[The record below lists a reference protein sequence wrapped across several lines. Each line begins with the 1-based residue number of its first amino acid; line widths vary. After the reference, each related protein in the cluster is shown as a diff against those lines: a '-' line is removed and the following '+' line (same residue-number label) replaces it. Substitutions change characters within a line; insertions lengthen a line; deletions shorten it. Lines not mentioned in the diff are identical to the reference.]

1 MICEVKYNNLI
12 DLVEDAFLQ
21 LEDKANFIFSHQHN
35 RSWLVGIQ
43 LCGTKLQLAVFT
55 RGGNARTAALDIY
68 QDKKQLLNLLS
79 YLADAPALDL
89 GIDERMWGEG
99 RNIHWLGVESGMR
112 LVGPL
117 FMSTGAMHHP
127 CLNWVTDSERGS
139 TGTLGKGTQVFAVA
153 LKPDSKDKKHGVL
166 KVSWDHKDLNDHSIH
181 DKLQDRN
188 RDPYLQKTA
197 EGAYTYCPDYNL
209 DQYDSND
216 EEDLR
221 AANRYNGGFV
231 QYPSIWDNETHLRG
245 ITIMDRWRAPT
256 ISRRST
262 RGELREERR
271 ESVRE
276 TLRGFMAIL
285 SSISNSL
292 VQTWRIEKETS
303 RSSRP
308 VGWTYCGLVPRVRCS
323 MELLGL
329 WSVSIL
335 R

>member
-1 MICEVKYNNLI
+1 
-12 DLVEDAFLQ
+12 LQ
-21 LEDKANFIFSHQHN
+21 LGDKANFIFSHQHN

-68 QDKKQLLNLLS
+68 QDKKRLLNLLS

-117 FMSTGAMHHP
+117 FMSIGATHHP

-166 KVSWDHKDLNDHSIH
+166 KVSWDPKDLNDHSIH
-181 DKLQDRN
+181 DKLQDRD

-197 EGAYTYCPDYNL
+197 EGAYTYRPDYNL
-209 DQYDSND
+209 HQYDSDD

-276 TLRGFMAIL
+276 ILRGFMADPLLDRQFASANLEDRERNLTIFKTCGVDIL
-285 SSISNSL
+285 WFGTAREMFHGIIGAMVGKYFEIVISSL
-292 VQTWRIEKETS
+292 THAA
-303 RSSRP
+303 
-308 VGWTYCGLVPRVRCS
+308 GG
-323 MELLGL
+323 
-329 WSVSIL
+329 
-335 R
+335 